1 MALALNHQTTSRQ
14 TTTRQH
20 VRPARHLHLVPELDP
35 TPVGAYRP
43 ASRPGSRPVS
53 RPAARPA
60 ARRSAQHPSLATTA
74 TNTASVATYQRRRL
88 VVLVAAMLILG
99 VVIAG
104 VIGVTGTTAQADQ
117 AVAGQ
122 SIEPRTVIA
131 QPGDTLWA
139 IAKRVA
145 PQANVSDL
153 VDQLVRIN
161 GDAIVAGQ
169 VVRIP

>member
-1 MALALNHQTTSRQ
+1 MALALNHQTTPRQ

-20 VRPARHLHLVPELDP
+20 VRPARHLYLVPELDP

-43 ASRPGSRPVS
+43 ASRPAS
-53 RPAARPA
+53 RPA
-60 ARRSAQHPSLATTA
+60 ARRSAQHPSLATNA
-74 TNTASVATYQRRRL
+74 ASAPSVATYQRRRL
-88 VVLVAAMLILG
+88 VVMVSAMLFLG

-122 SIEPRTVIA
+122 SVEPRTVVA

-139 IAKRVA
+139 IAQRVA
-145 PQANVSDL
+145 PQANISDL
-153 VDQLVRIN
+153 VDELVRMN

-169 VVRIP
+169 LVRIP

>member
-20 VRPARHLHLVPELDP
+20 VRPARHLYLVPELDP

-43 ASRPGSRPVS
+43 ASRPAS
-53 RPAARPA
+53 RPA
-60 ARRSAQHPSLATTA
+60 ARRSAQHPSLATNA
-74 TNTASVATYQRRRL
+74 ASAPSVATYQRRRL
-88 VVLVAAMLILG
+88 VVLVAAMLLLG

-122 SIEPRTVIA
+122 SVEPRTVVA

-139 IAKRVA
+139 IAQRVA
-145 PQANVSDL
+145 PQANISDL
-153 VDQLVRIN
+153 VDELVRMN

-169 VVRIP
+169 LVRIP

>member
-1 MALALNHQTTSRQ
+1 MALALNHQTT
-14 TTTRQH
+14 TRQN
-20 VRPARHLHLVPELDP
+20 VRPARHLYLVPELDP

-43 ASRPGSRPVS
+43 SSRPGA
-53 RPAARPA
+53 RPASRPA
-60 ARRSAQHPSLATTA
+60 ARRSAQHPSMSSAP
-74 TNTASVATYQRRRL
+74 SVATYQRRRL
-88 VVLVAAMLILG
+88 VVLVAAMLMFG

-104 VIGVTGTTAQADQ
+104 VIGATGTTAQADQ

>member
-1 MALALNHQTTSRQ
+1 MALALNHQPR
-14 TTTRQH
+14 TRQN
-20 VRPARHLHLVPELDP
+20 VRPARHLYLVPELDP

-43 ASRPGSRPVS
+43 ASRPGT
-53 RPAARPA
+53 RPASRPA
-60 ARRSAQHPSLATTA
+60 ARRSAQHPSMAYTP
-74 TNTASVATYQRRRL
+74 SVATYQRRRL
-88 VVLVAAMLILG
+88 VVLVAAMLVLG
-99 VVIAG
+99 VVIAS
-104 VIGVTGTTAQADQ
+104 VIGATGTTAQADQ

-145 PQANVSDL
+145 PQANISDL

-169 VVRIP
+169 LVRIP

>member
-1 MALALNHQTTSRQ
+1 MALALNHQPR
-14 TTTRQH
+14 TRQN
-20 VRPARHLHLVPELDP
+20 VRPARHLYLVPELDP

-43 ASRPGSRPVS
+43 ASRPGARPAS
-53 RPAARPA
+53 RPAS
-60 ARRSAQHPSLATTA
+60 RRSAQHPSLATNA
-74 TNTASVATYQRRRL
+74 ASAPSVATYQRRRL
-88 VVLVAAMLILG
+88 VVLVASMLILG

-104 VIGVTGTTAQADQ
+104 VIGATGTTAQADQ

-145 PQANVSDL
+145 PQANISDL

-169 VVRIP
+169 LVRIP

>member
-1 MALALNHQTTSRQ
+1 MALALNHQTTTRQ

-20 VRPARHLHLVPELDP
+20 VRPARHLYLVPELDP

-43 ASRPGSRPVS
+43 ASRPGA
-53 RPAARPA
+53 RPASRPA
-60 ARRSAQHPSLATTA
+60 ARRSTQHPSLVTHAA
-74 TNTASVATYQRRRL
+74 SAPSVATYQRRRL
-88 VVLVAAMLILG
+88 VVLVASMLILG

-117 AVAGQ
+117 ADQAVAGQ
-122 SIEPRTVIA
+122 SVEPRTVVA

-139 IAKRVA
+139 IAQRVA
-145 PQANVSDL
+145 PQANISDL

-169 VVRIP
+169 LVRIP

>member
-20 VRPARHLHLVPELDP
+20 VRPTRHLYLVPELDP

-43 ASRPGSRPVS
+43 VS
-53 RPAARPA
+53 RPASRPA
-60 ARRSAQHPSLATTA
+60 ARRSAQHPSLATNA
-74 TNTASVATYQRRRL
+74 ASAPSVATYQRRRL
-88 VVLVAAMLILG
+88 VVLVAAMLLLG

-122 SIEPRTVIA
+122 SVEPRTVVA

-139 IAKRVA
+139 IAQRVA
-145 PQANVSDL
+145 PQANISDL
-153 VDQLVRIN
+153 VDELVRMN

-169 VVRIP
+169 LVRIP

>member
-1 MALALNHQTTSRQ
+1 MALALNHQPR
-14 TTTRQH
+14 TRQN
-20 VRPARHLHLVPELDP
+20 VRPARHLYLVPELDP

-43 ASRPGSRPVS
+43 ASRPAS

-60 ARRSAQHPSLATTA
+60 ARRSAQHPSMAYTP
-74 TNTASVATYQRRRL
+74 SVATYQRRRL
-88 VVLVAAMLILG
+88 VVLVAAMLVLG

-104 VIGVTGTTAQADQ
+104 VIGATGTTAQADQ

-145 PQANVSDL
+145 PQANISDL

>member
-20 VRPARHLHLVPELDP
+20 VRPARHLYLVPELDP

-43 ASRPGSRPVS
+43 ASRP
-53 RPAARPA
+53 A
-60 ARRSAQHPSLATTA
+60 ARRSAQHPSLATNA
-74 TNTASVATYQRRRL
+74 ASAPSVATYQRRRL
-88 VVLVAAMLILG
+88 VVMVSAMLFLG

-122 SIEPRTVIA
+122 SAEPRTVVA

-139 IAKRVA
+139 IAQRVA
-145 PQANVSDL
+145 PQANISDL
-153 VDQLVRIN
+153 VDELVRMN

-169 VVRIP
+169 LVRIP

>member
-1 MALALNHQTTSRQ
+1 MALALNHQPR
-14 TTTRQH
+14 TRQN
-20 VRPARHLHLVPELDP
+20 VRPARHLYLVPELDP

-43 ASRPGSRPVS
+43 ASRPTV
-53 RPAARPA
+53 RPA
-60 ARRSAQHPSLATTA
+60 ARRSAQHPSMAYTP
-74 TNTASVATYQRRRL
+74 SVATYQRRRL
-88 VVLVAAMLILG
+88 VVLVAAMLVLG

-104 VIGVTGTTAQADQ
+104 VIGATGTTAQADQ
-117 AVAGQ
+117 AVVGQ

-145 PQANVSDL
+145 PEANISDL

-169 VVRIP
+169 LVRIP

>member
-1 MALALNHQTTSRQ
+1 MALALNHQPR
-14 TTTRQH
+14 TRQN
-20 VRPARHLHLVPELDP
+20 VRPARHLYLVPELDP

-43 ASRPGSRPVS
+43 ATRPAS

-60 ARRSAQHPSLATTA
+60 ARRSAQHPSMAYTP
-74 TNTASVATYQRRRL
+74 SVATYQRRRL
-88 VVLVAAMLILG
+88 VVLVATMLILG

-104 VIGVTGTTAQADQ
+104 VIGATGTTAQADQ

-145 PQANVSDL
+145 PQANISDL

>member
-20 VRPARHLHLVPELDP
+20 VRPARHLYLVPELDP

-43 ASRPGSRPVS
+43 ASRPAS
-53 RPAARPA
+53 RPA
-60 ARRSAQHPSLATTA
+60 ARRSAQHPSLATNA
-74 TNTASVATYQRRRL
+74 ASAPSVATYQRRRL
-88 VVLVAAMLILG
+88 VVLVAAMLFLG

-122 SIEPRTVIA
+122 SVEPRTVVA

-139 IAKRVA
+139 IAQRVA
-145 PQANVSDL
+145 PQANISDL
-153 VDQLVRIN
+153 VDELVRMN

-169 VVRIP
+169 LVRIP

>member
-1 MALALNHQTTSRQ
+1 MALALNHQPR
-14 TTTRQH
+14 TRQN
-20 VRPARHLHLVPELDP
+20 VRPARHLYLVPELDP

-43 ASRPGSRPVS
+43 ASRPGT
-53 RPAARPA
+53 RPASRPA
-60 ARRSAQHPSLATTA
+60 ARRSAQHPSMAYTP
-74 TNTASVATYQRRRL
+74 SVATYQRRRL
-88 VVLVAAMLILG
+88 VVLVATMLILG

-104 VIGVTGTTAQADQ
+104 VIGATGTTAQADQ

-145 PQANVSDL
+145 PQANISDL

-169 VVRIP
+169 LVRIP

>member
-1 MALALNHQTTSRQ
+1 MALALNHQPR
-14 TTTRQH
+14 TRQN
-20 VRPARHLHLVPELDP
+20 VRPARHLYLVPELDP

-43 ASRPGSRPVS
+43 ASRP
-53 RPAARPA
+53 A
-60 ARRSAQHPSLATTA
+60 ARRSAQHPSMAYTP
-74 TNTASVATYQRRRL
+74 SVATYQRRRL
-88 VVLVAAMLILG
+88 VVLVATMLILG

-104 VIGVTGTTAQADQ
+104 VIGATGTTAQADQ

-145 PQANVSDL
+145 PQANISDL

-169 VVRIP
+169 LVRIP

>member
-20 VRPARHLHLVPELDP
+20 VRPARHLYLVPELDP

-43 ASRPGSRPVS
+43 VS
-53 RPAARPA
+53 RPASRPA
-60 ARRSAQHPSLATTA
+60 ARRSAQHPSLATNA
-74 TNTASVATYQRRRL
+74 ASAPSVATYQRRRL
-88 VVLVAAMLILG
+88 VVLVSAMLFLG

-122 SIEPRTVIA
+122 SVEPRTVVA

-139 IAKRVA
+139 IAQRVA
-145 PQANVSDL
+145 PQANISDL
-153 VDQLVRIN
+153 VDELVRMN

-169 VVRIP
+169 LVRIP

>member
-14 TTTRQH
+14 TTSRQH
-20 VRPARHLHLVPELDP
+20 VRPTRHLYLVPELDP

-43 ASRPGSRPVS
+43 GA
-53 RPAARPA
+53 RPASRPA
-60 ARRSAQHPSLATTA
+60 ARRSAQHPSLATNA
-74 TNTASVATYQRRRL
+74 ASAPSVATYQRRRL
-88 VVLVAAMLILG
+88 VVMVSAMLFLG

-122 SIEPRTVIA
+122 SAEPRTVVA

-139 IAKRVA
+139 IAQRVA
-145 PQANVSDL
+145 PQANISDL
-153 VDQLVRIN
+153 VDELVRMN

-169 VVRIP
+169 LVRIP

>member
-1 MALALNHQTTSRQ
+1 MALALNHQPR
-14 TTTRQH
+14 TRQI
-20 VRPARHLHLVPELDP
+20 VRPARHLYLVPELDP

-43 ASRPGSRPVS
+43 ASRP
-53 RPAARPA
+53 AARPA
-60 ARRSAQHPSLATTA
+60 ARRSAQHPSFATTA
-74 TNTASVATYQRRRL
+74 ANTPSVATYQRRRL
-88 VVLVAAMLILG
+88 VVLVATMLILG

-104 VIGVTGTTAQADQ
+104 VIGTTGTTAQADQ

-145 PQANVSDL
+145 PQANISDL

-169 VVRIP
+169 LVRIP

>member
-1 MALALNHQTTSRQ
+1 MALALNHQPR
-14 TTTRQH
+14 TRQN
-20 VRPARHLHLVPELDP
+20 VRPARHLYLVPELDP

-43 ASRPGSRPVS
+43 AS

-74 TNTASVATYQRRRL
+74 ANTASVATYQRRRL
-88 VVLVAAMLILG
+88 VVLVAVMLILG

-104 VIGVTGTTAQADQ
+104 VIGATGTTAQADQ

-145 PQANVSDL
+145 PQANISDL

-169 VVRIP
+169 LVRIP

>member
-20 VRPARHLHLVPELDP
+20 VRPTRHLYLVPELDP

-43 ASRPGSRPVS
+43 GA
-53 RPAARPA
+53 RPASRPA
-60 ARRSAQHPSLATTA
+60 ARRSAQHPSLATNA
-74 TNTASVATYQRRRL
+74 ASAPSVATYQRRRL
-88 VVLVAAMLILG
+88 VVLVAAMLMLG

-122 SIEPRTVIA
+122 SVEPRTVVA

-139 IAKRVA
+139 IAQRVA
-145 PQANVSDL
+145 PQANISDL
-153 VDQLVRIN
+153 VDELVRMN

-169 VVRIP
+169 LVRIP

>member
-1 MALALNHQTTSRQ
+1 MALALNHQTT
-14 TTTRQH
+14 TRQN
-20 VRPARHLHLVPELDP
+20 VRPARHLHLVPEIDP

-43 ASRPGSRPVS
+43 ASRPAV
-53 RPAARPA
+53 RPA
-60 ARRSAQHPSLATTA
+60 ARRSAQHPSLAA
-74 TNTASVATYQRRRL
+74 NAANAPSVATYQRRRL
-88 VVLVAAMLILG
+88 VVLVATMLILG

-104 VIGVTGTTAQADQ
+104 VIGATGTTAQADQ

-122 SIEPRTVIA
+122 SVEPRTVIA

-145 PQANVSDL
+145 PQANISDL

>member
-1 MALALNHQTTSRQ
+1 MALALNHQTTTRQ

-20 VRPARHLHLVPELDP
+20 VRPARHLYLVPELDP

-43 ASRPGSRPVS
+43 ASRPAS
-53 RPAARPA
+53 RPA
-60 ARRSAQHPSLATTA
+60 ARRSAQHPSLATNA
-74 TNTASVATYQRRRL
+74 ASAPSVATYQRRRL
-88 VVLVAAMLILG
+88 VVLVSAMLFLG

-122 SIEPRTVIA
+122 SVEPRTVVA

-139 IAKRVA
+139 IAQRVA
-145 PQANVSDL
+145 PQANISDL
-153 VDQLVRIN
+153 VDELVRMN

-169 VVRIP
+169 LVRIP

>member
-1 MALALNHQTTSRQ
+1 MALALNHQTT
-14 TTTRQH
+14 TRQN
-20 VRPARHLHLVPELDP
+20 VRPARHLYLVPELDP
-35 TPVGAYRP
+35 TPVGAYRS
-43 ASRPGSRPVS
+43 ASRPAV
-53 RPAARPA
+53 RPAV
-60 ARRSAQHPSLATTA
+60 RRSAQHPSMA
-74 TNTASVATYQRRRL
+74 NTASVATYQRRRL
-88 VVLVAAMLILG
+88 VVLVAVMLILG

-104 VIGVTGTTAQADQ
+104 VIGATGTTAQADQ
-117 AVAGQ
+117 AVVGQ

-145 PQANVSDL
+145 PQANISDL

>member
-1 MALALNHQTTSRQ
+1 MALARNHQPR
-14 TTTRQH
+14 TRQN
-20 VRPARHLHLVPELDP
+20 VRPARHLYLVPELDP

-43 ASRPGSRPVS
+43 ASRPDAI
-53 RPAARPA
+53 PASRPA

-74 TNTASVATYQRRRL
+74 ANTASVATYQRRRL
-88 VVLVAAMLILG
+88 VVLVAVMLILG

-104 VIGVTGTTAQADQ
+104 VIGATGTTAQADQ

-145 PQANVSDL
+145 PQANISDL

>member
-1 MALALNHQTTSRQ
+1 MALALNHQPR
-14 TTTRQH
+14 TRQN
-20 VRPARHLHLVPELDP
+20 VRPARHLYLVPELDP

-43 ASRPGSRPVS
+43 ASRPGT
-53 RPAARPA
+53 RPASRPA
-60 ARRSAQHPSLATTA
+60 ARRSAQHPSMAYTP
-74 TNTASVATYQRRRL
+74 SVATYQRRRL
-88 VVLVAAMLILG
+88 VVLVATMLILG

-104 VIGVTGTTAQADQ
+104 VIGATGTTAQADQ

-145 PQANVSDL
+145 PHANISDL

>member
-1 MALALNHQTTSRQ
+1 MALALNHQTTTRQ

-20 VRPARHLHLVPELDP
+20 VRPTRHLYLVPELDP

-43 ASRPGSRPVS
+43 ASRPAS
-53 RPAARPA
+53 RPA
-60 ARRSAQHPSLATTA
+60 ARRSAQHPSLATNA
-74 TNTASVATYQRRRL
+74 ASAPSVATYQRRRL
-88 VVLVAAMLILG
+88 VVLVSAMLFLG

-122 SIEPRTVIA
+122 SVEPRTVVA

-139 IAKRVA
+139 IAQRVA
-145 PQANVSDL
+145 PQANISDL
-153 VDQLVRIN
+153 VDELVRMN

-169 VVRIP
+169 LVRIP

>member
-1 MALALNHQTTSRQ
+1 MALALNHQPR
-14 TTTRQH
+14 TRQN
-20 VRPARHLHLVPELDP
+20 VRPARHLYLVPELDP

-43 ASRPGSRPVS
+43 ASRPGT
-53 RPAARPA
+53 RPASRPA
-60 ARRSAQHPSLATTA
+60 ARRSAQHPSMAYTP
-74 TNTASVATYQRRRL
+74 SVATYQRRRL
-88 VVLVAAMLILG
+88 VVLVAAMLVLG

-104 VIGVTGTTAQADQ
+104 VIGATGTTAQADQ

-122 SIEPRTVIA
+122 SVEPRTVIA

-145 PQANVSDL
+145 PQANISDL

>member
-1 MALALNHQTTSRQ
+1 MALALNHQPR
-14 TTTRQH
+14 TRQN
-20 VRPARHLHLVPELDP
+20 VRPARHLYLVPELDP

-43 ASRPGSRPVS
+43 ASRPDSI
-53 RPAARPA
+53 PASRPA
-60 ARRSAQHPSLATTA
+60 ARRSAQHPSLVTTA
-74 TNTASVATYQRRRL
+74 ANTPSVATYQRRRL
-88 VVLVAAMLILG
+88 VVLVAVMLILG

-104 VIGVTGTTAQADQ
+104 VIGATGTTAQADQ

-122 SIEPRTVIA
+122 SVEPRTVIA

-145 PQANVSDL
+145 PQANISDL
-153 VDQLVRIN
+153 VDQLVRLN

>member
-20 VRPARHLHLVPELDP
+20 VRPTRHLYLVPELDP

-43 ASRPGSRPVS
+43 AA
-53 RPAARPA
+53 RPASRPA
-60 ARRSAQHPSLATTA
+60 ARRSAQHPSLATNA
-74 TNTASVATYQRRRL
+74 ASAPSVATYQRRRL
-88 VVLVAAMLILG
+88 VVMVSAMLFLG

-122 SIEPRTVIA
+122 SAEPRTVVA

-139 IAKRVA
+139 IAQRVA
-145 PQANVSDL
+145 PQANISDL
-153 VDQLVRIN
+153 VDELVRMN

-169 VVRIP
+169 LVRIP